1 MSYTCN
7 VCDQIHQGPPWV
19 WGPNAPDVWNSIA
32 TDAQRAEGE
41 LSSDQCVF
49 PEVGRA
55 RCFVLGRLEIPVPG
69 ADESFAWLVWVEV
82 QPNDFLDMTEK
93 WNQEGREDSPPYEG
107 VLANH
112 LSIYES
118 ETRDLPVR
126 LHTRPVGERPFIEI
140 AGEHQLVIEQKN
152 GIPTTRIQEIAELL
166 SH

>member
-1 MSYTCN
+1 LKFQFQEQMNHSHGWY
-7 VCDQIHQGPPWV
+7 G
-19 WGPNAPDVWNSIA
+19 
-32 TDAQRAEGE
+32 
-41 LSSDQCVF
+41 LKSSQ
-49 PEVGRA
+49 
-55 RCFVLGRLEIPVPG
+55 
-69 ADESFAWLVWVEV
+69 
-82 QPNDFLDMTEK
+82 NDFLDMTEK